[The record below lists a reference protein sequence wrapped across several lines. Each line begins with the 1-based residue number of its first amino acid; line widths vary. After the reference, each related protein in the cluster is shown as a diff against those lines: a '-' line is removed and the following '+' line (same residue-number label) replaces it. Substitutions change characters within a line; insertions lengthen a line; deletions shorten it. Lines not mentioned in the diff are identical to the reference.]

1 MRGFLAILA
10 GDRRGTSL
18 IEFAILLP
26 VFTCLLF
33 GVMGYGQYFL
43 LAHSVQELAND
54 AARATVAGMSAD
66 ERRTLATGTVS
77 AELQSLNELNP
88 AKLSTSVSE
97 TSDLVTVHVTYDASA
112 TPIFRNTLAPMPDP
126 VIVRSAV
133 VRPGGIS

>member
-1 MRGFLAILA
+1 MRVHFGHLAS
-10 GDRRGTSL
+10 DRRGTSL

-26 VFTCLLF
+26 VFACLLF

-43 LAHSVQELAND
+43 LAHSVQQLAND

-66 ERRTLATGTVS
+66 ERRTLATGTVT
-77 AELQSLNELNP
+77 AELHSLNELNP
-88 AKLSTSVSE
+88 AKLSTTISE
-97 TSDLVTVHVTYDASA
+97 TSDLVTVRLTYDASA
-112 TPIFRNTLAPMPDP
+112 TPIFRDRLAPMPDP